1 MSENKSTGAGDLGPT
16 DKAEKEQKTT
26 DRVLLTDGGDRK
38 VVGELPDDGG
48 TGVLGKATGSGT
60 TYGVRGEA
68 SSGYG
73 LGTPHDL
80 LLKGLLDTDET
91 DFVVEAGTTNTNRAQ
106 NVVMGHAGNSAT
118 NTYGVTI
125 SGGGEDDG
133 SDPALLHEVT
143 EGYGTIGGGRN
154 NTVDGFLGT
163 VGGGGN
169 NAANGRATVG
179 GGNNNTAPGEEST
192 IAGGQANSAI
202 ADLSTIGG
210 GGGIDSENSVGV
222 GNTASGTAATV
233 SGGQDNVAG
242 AQYATV
248 GGGGGYDSQAGESLS
263 NEAQATG
270 ATVSGGQN
278 NTADGDHATVG
289 GGEDN
294 NASGQGA
301 TVAGGID
308 NEATG
313 TWSTVV
319 GGIGNRTFSG
329 ADRSFA
335 AGSIA
340 WAEHGGAFIYSD
352 VTENS
357 DGQNIPFKT
366 STGGGGPTGEDTFQ
380 VRATGGVRFAT
391 SVVTDASANN
401 TGEVDAGMYLSSG
414 GSSWQAVSTRTAKHD
429 ITPVN
434 PQEVLNK
441 LEDVEVSTWKYD
453 SQADEGITHMGPM
466 AGEFSGA
473 FGLGNDPE
481 TIGHVDADG
490 VAFAAIQGLSEKL
503 EEKTERVEEQ
513 QDRIE
518 DQAARIEALE
528 EQNRKLEERL
538 TALETQSATGGP
550 VGADD

>member
-26 DRVLLTDGGDRK
+26 DRVLLTDGGDPK

-80 LLKGLLDTDET
+80 LLKGLLDTDGT
-91 DFVVEAGTTNTNRAQ
+91 DFVIEASESEDARNIVTGYADN
-106 NVVMGHAGNSAT
+106 NVDS
-118 NTYGVTI
+118 GVVGATI
-125 SGGGEDDG
+125 SGGGRFLSFNDG
-133 SDPALLHEVT
+133 GQNYPNTVSADYATIGGGWGNEVS
-143 EGYGTIGGGRN
+143 GDRGTIGGGRTNRASSRGSTVAGGEDN
-154 NTVDGFLGT
+154 NIPPSSSFTT
-163 VGGGGN
+163 VGGGYN
-169 NAANGRATVG
+169 HRAK
-179 GGNNNTAPGEEST
+179 
-192 IAGGQANSAI
+192 GQSV
-202 ADLSTIGG
+202 TIGG
-210 GGGIDSENSVGV
+210 GER
-222 GNTASGTAATV
+222 
-233 SGGQDNVAG
+233 NVAE
-242 AQYATV
+242 ADYSTI
-248 GGGGGYDSQAGESLS
+248 GGGGGYDSQAGESLG

-366 STGGGGPTGEDTFQ
+366 STSGGGPTGEDTFQ

-503 EEKTERVEEQ
+503 EEKTERIEEQ